1 MDLSLRRA
9 TAADAELTFGWAN
22 DPATRAASF
31 HCAAIERGEHE
42 RWLQGSL
49 AGEQRVLFIAERAG
63 LPVGVLRLD
72 RVSPE
77 CAEIGITVAPERRG
91 QGLAL
96 PVLQAGIQHARRLG
110 VMWLVARIRPENV
123 RSLHS
128 FSNAGFRPVGP
139 EVVHGQP
146 ALRYE
151 LHLVREP

>member
-9 TAADAELTFGWAN
+9 TAGDAELTFTWAN

-31 HCAAIERGEHE
+31 RSAIIERSEHE

-49 AGEQRVLFIAERAG
+49 AGERRLLFIAESAG
-63 LPVGVLRLD
+63 LPLGVLRLD
-72 RVSPE
+72 ELSTG

-96 PVLQAGIQHARRLG
+96 LVLQAGIQRARQLG
-110 VMWLVARIRPENV
+110 LARLVARIRPEND
-123 RSLHS
+123 RSLRS
-128 FSNAGFRPVGP
+128 FRRAGFEPVGAE
-139 EVVHGQP
+139 EVCGQP

-151 LHLVREP
+151 LRFEQVP